1 MLRNTLAA
9 DAAHVILDV
18 RPDGSVEFMTRSTT
32 GGATAYLAGAVQSF
46 PAWLMLARTGTM
58 VTGSIST
65 DGGNTWTTVGSVA
78 ATGISSTAQI
88 GLVVT
93 SHDTSMLDH
102 ADVQQRGR
110 DRAGERRRPASR
122 HRRIRRRVPPASRP
136 TDLTW
141 SASGATSYDVRFGT
155 ASSPPLVS
163 SGQSGATY
171 TPGGLDGWHRLLL
184 ADRGAKRGRHDERRR
199 LVLYDDDHDW
209 RTRQRG
215 DLRERYS
222 CERPPRGV
230 ERRHHPTSPNGAK
243 LVTPDNGVAQTTSAL
258 ASPTDFVDVT
268 FTAQAGTPYTLW
280 MRLQASANSKWND
293 SIWVQFSDA
302 SVSGSSVYPLNTT
315 NALLVNLATDGTGS
329 SLSGWGSINSA
340 YWLSQPTTVTFAASG
355 THTLRV
361 QVREDGIQFDQIV
374 LSPTTYLNAP
384 PGPTANDSTI
394 VPKP

>member
-1 MLRNTLAA
+1 
-9 DAAHVILDV
+9 VILDV
-18 RPDGSVEFMTRSTT
+18 RPDGSVEFMTRSTN

-46 PAWLMLARTGTM
+46 PAWLMLARTGTT
-58 VTGSIST
+58 VTGSVST
-65 DGGNTWTTVGSVA
+65 DGGNTWTAVGSVG

-93 SHDTSMLDH
+93 SHDTSMLDTSTFNSV
-102 ADVQQRGR
+102 AVTV
-110 DRAGERRRPASR
+110 PATR
-122 HRRIRRRVPPASRP
+122 TPPGAP
-136 TDLTW
+136 TAPGPTSGATGVATTPTLTW

-171 TPGGLDGWHRLLL
+171 SPGGLAGGTKYFWQIVARN
-184 ADRGAKRGRHDERRR
+184 AAGTTSGAVWSFTTTTTTSGPANVVIYASDIPASARHGSWSAATD
-199 LVLYDDDHDW
+199 
-209 RTRQRG
+209 
-215 DLRERYS
+215 
-222 CERPPRGV
+222 
-230 ERRHHPTSPNGAK
+230 PTSPNGTK

-258 ASPTDFVDVT
+258 ASPTDYVDVT
-268 FTAQAGTPYTLW
+268 FAAQAGTYTLW
-280 MRLQASANSKWND
+280 MRLQAAANSKFND

-315 NALLVNLATDGTGS
+315 AALLVNLATDGTGS
-329 SLSGWGSINSA
+329 SLSGWGWINSA

-394 VPKP
+394 VPKS